1 MSYVFYNR
9 VVAKKSWKF
18 WTIPFVVAGAQL
30 GFQLP
35 AVAQNVQSQGNA
47 VKNQQALSPVQ
58 SIAVQLANDGIYFN
72 SRYLGE
78 FAANPS
84 GGQRQGSDFAGELN
98 FGATANLARIAGI
111 QGGSVNVLF
120 TARNGRNLAGDTI
133 NSSVPVQQIYGD
145 GETYQLTL
153 FTYDQTLFNNKLK
166 FSLGRTELANSFLQ
180 SSLYCNFQ
188 SNALCGR
195 PYAMG
200 KDTSTSFY
208 PLAVWGANAQINPLP
223 RYYLKVGIYQ
233 SNPSL
238 NPQTSHGFDW
248 NMSKS
253 NGFLVPIELGY
264 AWHPNGGTAENR
276 YDIGVIFDRTHYTN
290 PIYDAQGQS
299 YLLNN
304 TSPAPEYG
312 RVAVY
317 AQAQQMVYQ
326 DAAAP
331 ERNAYAFAA
340 ALFGAS
346 GDEQTAR
353 YGGEV
358 GFVDNGPFASRPYD
372 SLNVGLGLTHY
383 ESNYINS
390 LYDVRLAEGGTQ
402 RPHQNLIMAEINYNI
417 QINKWA
423 SIQPNLQYVV
433 HPDGLAGSTYPQ
445 ANLPNAFV
453 VGIQFS
459 VDIGKALGFDLQ

>member
-1 MSYVFYNR
+1 MSYLIYSR
-9 VVAKKSWKF
+9 VAVSKSWKF
-18 WTIPFVVAGAQL
+18 WTIPLFAVGAQL
-30 GFQLP
+30 GFQAP
-35 AVAQNVQSQGNA
+35 ALAQTVQNHN
-47 VKNQQALSPVQ
+47 NQQALSPVQ
-58 SIAVQLANDGIYFN
+58 SIAAQLANDGIYFN

-78 FAANPS
+78 FAANPT

-98 FGATANLARIAGI
+98 FGATADLGRIAGI
-111 QGGSVNVLF
+111 QGGSLNILF

-166 FSLGRTELANSFLQ
+166 FSFGRTELANSFLQ

-223 RYYLKVGIYQ
+223 RYYLKVGLYQ

-248 NMSKS
+248 NISKS

-264 AWHPNGGTAENR
+264 AWHQNGGTAENR
-276 YDIGVIFDRTHYTN
+276 YDIGVILDRTHYTN

-304 TSPAPEYG
+304 SSPAPEYG
-312 RVAVY
+312 RVLVY

-326 DAAAP
+326 NAAEP
-331 ERNAYAFAA
+331 ERNAYTFAA

-346 GDEQTAR
+346 GDKQTAR

-372 SLNVGLGLTHY
+372 SLNVGVGLTHY
-383 ESNYINS
+383 GNNYINS
-390 LYDVRLAEGGTQ
+390 LYDVRLAAGGTQ
-402 RPHQNLIMAEINYNI
+402 RPDQNLIMAEINYNI
-417 QINKWA
+417 QLNKWA

-459 VDIGKALGFDLQ
+459 VDIGKALGFDLNQ

>member
-1 MSYVFYNR
+1 MSYVIYNR
-9 VVAKKSWKF
+9 FVVPKSWKF
-18 WTIPFVVAGAQL
+18 WTIPLFAVGVQLSFQAPAFAQT
-30 GFQLP
+30 
-35 AVAQNVQSQGNA
+35 VKSQ
-47 VKNQQALSPVQ
+47 KNQMALSPVQ
-58 SIAVQLANDGIYFN
+58 SMAAQLANDGIYFN

-98 FGATANLARIAGI
+98 FGATADLGRIAGI
-111 QGGSVNVLF
+111 QGGSLNVLF

-145 GETYQLTL
+145 GQTYQLTL
-153 FTYDQTLFNNKLK
+153 FTYNQSLFNNKLN

-195 PYAMG
+195 PYALG

-208 PLAVWGANAQINPLP
+208 PLAVWGANAQINPFP

-233 SNPSL
+233 SNPTL

-248 NMSKS
+248 NVSKS

-264 AWHPNGGTAENR
+264 AWHPNGGEAENR

-326 DAAAP
+326 DASAP

-340 ALFGAS
+340 ALIGAS
-346 GDEQTAR
+346 GDRQTAR

-358 GFVDNGPFASRPYD
+358 GFVDNGPFASRPHD
-372 SLNVGLGLTHY
+372 SVNFGLGLIHY
-383 ESNYINS
+383 GTNYINS
-390 LYDVRLAEGGTQ
+390 LYDARLAAGGTQ
-402 RPHQNLIMAEINYNI
+402 RPNQNLIMAEINYNI
-417 QINKWA
+417 QINNWA
-423 SIQPNLQYVV
+423 AVQPNLQYVI
-433 HPDGLAGSTYPQ
+433 HPDGLAGPTYPL

-459 VDIGKALGFDLQ
+459 VDIGKALGFDLN